1 MNFKEYINNL
11 PVQSDSGINDFIQI
25 VKSSE
30 DFPNTS
36 DPIKLCNF
44 LYLKLDENQTT
55 SFQKIFIFFE
65 QFEKSNDIPKKY
77 KNTHN

>member
-36 DPIKLCNF
+36 DPIKLCDF

-55 SFQKIFIFFE
+55 CFQKTFIIKG
-65 QFEKSNDIPKKY
+65 FEKQPERQNIRGY
-77 KNTHN
+77 RAN